1 MSSRHNAVRA
11 GTIAKVVAL
20 SLFLGGSGVGYVFQK
35 GQIHGLAEQRKKNEF
50 ALGKLEQNLTELKL
64 KLENVTS
71 EEQLGRNLQKFR
83 IQLVKPDPR
92 GVITLNEPSLGP
104 ARVLKLVDK

>member
-35 GQIHGLAEQRKKNEF
+35 GQIDGLAEQRKRNEL
-50 ALGKLEQNLTELKL
+50 AIGKLEQNLTELKL
-64 KLENVTS
+64 KLEKVTS
-71 EEQLGRNLQKFR
+71 EEQLGRNLRKFR
-83 IQLVKPDPR
+83 IQLTKPDPR
-92 GVITLNEPSLGP
+92 GVITLNEPSLAP
-104 ARVLKLVDK
+104 ARELKLVDK